1 MPTLGAKEMASEKT
15 SLVQSTIEEETSG
28 ELAEE
33 YHDVSSR
40 PSSKTPRK
48 TETPKKKTV
57 CPDYF
62 GVRSYL
68 HDFYEATYKD
78 PSIYEEE
85 DDFRFL
91 LGPHPRRRRCPPIWW
106 KVFMWIGVNLLV
118 FGIIGILVGY
128 LVPEKPI
135 FSIIDKEKNEGYV
148 NHGAVAFNTTL
159 DVCKMVGLILFCV
172 GGVTLAIALLFP
184 SFLTSYCD
192 EEQAD
197 DNFKVPLQGE
207 EEAPLSP
214 VEMSIPKTSQVKSV
228 QPLRSVPESVVT
240 QEGMVEYKE

>member
-1 MPTLGAKEMASEKT
+1 MTTPSEKT
-15 SLVQSTIEEETSG
+15 SLVQTTIEEETSG

-40 PSSKTPRK
+40 PSSRHSSKT
-48 TETPKKKTV
+48 TTPKKRTV

-91 LGPHPRRRRCPPIWW
+91 LGPNPRRRRCPPIWW
-106 KVFMWIGVNLLV
+106 KVFMWVGVNLLI

-128 LVPEKPI
+128 LVPERPLTFTKVDPETQKGVMDPGPI
-135 FSIIDKEKNEGYV
+135 
-148 NHGAVAFNTTL
+148 AFNTTL
-159 DVCKMVGLILFCV
+159 DVCKMIGLILFCV
-172 GGVTLAIALLFP
+172 GGVTLAMALLFP

-192 EEQAD
+192 EDQTD

-207 EEAPLSP
+207 EEAPKSP
-214 VEMSIPKTSQVKSV
+214 VEMSIPKTSKVKNV
-228 QPLRSVPESVVT
+228 QPLRTLPESVVT
-240 QEGMVEYKE
+240 QEGMVDYKD